1 MKKQEKTRKQARF
14 TNKENNTAGNKHQY
28 AYGKIDSSVRSSEE
42 DYLYGKAKNTKEK
55 SYNNYQGINS
65 FRSEVGQFEAPEV
78 PRTDLA
84 LEVRETFED
93 DDVEIRGV
101 ILTEDYDEENDIQVT
116 TVVIKDKKAAKVMRK
131 PIGTYVTIEAPRLN
145 EGDESYH
152 EPVARE
158 IAKQLKNIIGNVK
171 HKEVLVAGLGNR
183 DVTPDALGPE
193 VVDNL
198 FVTRHLIKEYGDEF
212 QTEHNLV
219 NVSAISPGVMGQT
232 GMETSEIIK
241 GIIKETNPSLVIV
254 IDALASRS
262 VNRLN
267 TTVQITDT
275 GICPGSG
282 VGNNRQALNKE
293 SLGVDV
299 IALGVPTVVDA
310 ATIVNDTME
319 HFMENQGFEPSEI
332 QQFNTELNE
341 QIIYNMFVTPKNIDE
356 SIKRISFTIS
366 EALNSCFAG

>member
-1 MKKQEKTRKQARF
+1 MK
-14 TNKENNTAGNKHQY
+14 NKMKINEESLSSKKSIFKDDENQF
-28 AYGKIDSSVRSSEE
+28 
-42 DYLYGKAKNTKEK
+42 KAH
-55 SYNNYQGINS
+55 
-65 FRSEVGQFEAPEV
+65 EV

-84 LEVRETFED
+84 LEIRETFED
-93 DDVEIRGV
+93 DDVEIKGV
-101 ILTEDYDEENDIQVT
+101 ILTEDYDEQTNISVT
-116 TVVIKDKKAAKVMRK
+116 TVVIKDQKGANVMKK
-131 PIGTYVTIEAPRLN
+131 PIGTYITIEATRLN
-145 EGDESYH
+145 QNDESYQ
-152 EPVARE
+152 EPVSEE
-158 IAKQLKNIIGNVK
+158 IARNLKKLIGDAQ
-171 HKEVLVAGLGNR
+171 HKEVLVVGLGNR
-183 DVTPDALGPE
+183 EITPDALGPE

-198 FVTRHLIKEYGDEF
+198 FITRHLIKEYGKEF
-212 QTEHNLV
+212 QKEYKLV
-219 NVSAISPGVMGQT
+219 NVSAIAPGVMGQT

-262 VNRLN
+262 VHRLN

-319 HFMENQGFEPSEI
+319 QFMANQGFEESEI
-332 QQFNTELNE
+332 YQFNNELNE
-341 QIIYNMFVTPKNIDE
+341 QIIYNMFVTPKDIDE

-366 EALNSCFAG
+366 EALNSCFAE

>member
-1 MKKQEKTRKQARF
+1 MKKKEKSQKKTDIINVKN
-14 TNKENNTAGNKHQY
+14 NKEGNDFQY
-28 AYGKIDSSVRSSEE
+28 AYGKVEHSVRNTDN
-42 DYLYGKAKNTKEK
+42 DYSYGLARQRKEK
-55 SYNNYQGINS
+55 THDNKVTSSYNSQENQY
-65 FRSEVGQFEAPEV
+65 EAHEV

-101 ILTEDYDEENDIQVT
+101 ELTEDYDEETDICVT
-116 TVVIKDKKAAKVMRK
+116 TVVIKDQKAAEVMRK
-131 PIGTYVTIEAPRLN
+131 PIGTYITIEAPRLN

-152 EPVARE
+152 EPVSKE
-158 IAKQLKNIIGNVK
+158 IAKHLKKLIGDIK

-198 FVTRHLIKEYGDEF
+198 FVTRHLIREYGDDF
-212 QTEHNLV
+212 QIKHKLV
-219 NVSAISPGVMGQT
+219 NISAISPGVMGQT

-267 TTVQITDT
+267 TTIQITDT

-282 VGNNRQALNKE
+282 VGNNRKALNKE

-319 HFMENQGFEPSEI
+319 QFMESQGFEPSEI
-332 QQFNTELNE
+332 HQFNTELNE
-341 QIIYNMFVTPKNIDE
+341 QFIYNMFVTPKNIDE

-366 EALNSCFAG
+366 EALNSCFAE